1 MGLGGFR
8 LGHLRALGRVRNCL
22 VGVGIAAVSAAAFAS
37 LSGGAPAGSSDP
49 ASWGG
54 RLIESAFGAIPSEIG
69 QYRAPR
75 GSEISGLRLASLSMP
90 VTADTASAGN
100 EGQTAKPRPAADRA
114 LFDERFNSVDRE
126 RSASFD
132 QRFAAAAASDRGPT
146 PWSVQ
151 RLDWLASA
159 EKLLETARLAMR
171 DPAAGA
177 PAEAEAQASADAT
190 PSQPTRLAYAPSD
203 APLGDQRNRTAIY
216 DISARVVHMPNGEK
230 LEAHSGYGEHMDD
243 LRSFRIKN
251 LGVTPPNVYKL
262 TEREK
267 LFHGVRAIRMTPVD
281 PTKMYGR
288 DGFLVHSHLLGPN
301 GQSNGCVSIG
311 DYTKFLNAFLKGDVD
326 RLIVVE
332 RLADPP
338 PPPAEPGGNWLVE
351 RIKAWF
357 EAS

>member
-1 MGLGGFR
+1 
-8 LGHLRALGRVRNCL
+8 LGHLRALSRVGNCWF
-22 VGVGIAAVSAAAFAS
+22 GVGIAAVSAAAFAS
-37 LSGGAPAGSSDP
+37 LSGGAPSASSDR
-49 ASWGG
+49 ASPGG
-54 RLIESAFGAIPSEIG
+54 RLIESAFAAIPSEIG

-90 VTADTASAGN
+90 ITADTASAGN
-100 EGQTAKPRPAADRA
+100 EGQTAAPRPAADRA

-132 QRFAAAAASDRGPT
+132 QRFAAAAAAAASDRGPT

-177 PAEAEAQASADAT
+177 PAETEAQASADAT

-216 DISARVVHMPNGEK
+216 DISARAVYMPNGEK
-230 LEAHSGYGEHMDD
+230 LEAHSGFGKHMDD
-243 LRSFRIKN
+243 LRTVHIRN

-262 TEREK
+262 SEREK
-267 LFHGVRAIRMTPVD
+267 LFHGERAIRMTPVD

-288 DGFLVHSHLLGPN
+288 DGFLVHSFLLGPD

-311 DYTKFLNAFLKGDVD
+311 NYPKFLKAFLNGEVD

-338 PPPAEPGGNWLVE
+338 PSPAEPGGNWLVE
-351 RIKAWF
+351 RIRAFF